1 MTKTI
6 KEQINVDGFIVYDFK
21 GISMYPLFK
30 EGEDLVHI
38 EKYEEPLKV
47 YDIVLFQRPNEDNKY
62 VLHRVMKISR
72 NKVVVCGDNQR
83 VSEIIFKEQII
94 GKVVGYYKRG
104 RYVSIEDEEYLNY
117 LKSLDKD
124 ISKRKV
130 LRFAAIFSNCGF
142 MAFPL
147 LEALLGPEGV
157 FYGAGYVAVFNLLV
171 WSIGQYIM
179 AGGNG
184 DFKVRKAFLNP
195 GFISV
200 IVGILL
206 FVASIDL
213 PSIIGKPVEYMANLN
228 TPVAMLIIGYTFST
242 LDFKEIFRVKDEIPT
257 IIIRLI
263 VAPLIMLGIF
273 YTMGFRGILLT
284 SCVVSVSAPVA
295 ATTTMFSIK
304 YKGDEA
310 LASKLVAVSTIASII
325 TMTLIV
331 GFAQYIA

>member
-1 MTKTI
+1 MINSFVVVGTQVLILFILIGLGYLGGKI
-6 KEQINVDGFIVYDFK
+6 KLTTAEGVKSIN
-21 GISMYPLFK
+21 
-30 EGEDLVHI
+30 
-38 EKYEEPLKV
+38 
-47 YDIVLFQRPNEDNKY
+47 DIMLYFVSPCVIINAFQRDYDPLLLKN
-62 VLHRVMKISR
+62 LMLAILAAFMSHGLCFLIGLLLIR
-72 NKVVVCGDNQR
+72 N
-83 VSEIIFKEQII
+83 
-94 GKVVGYYKRG
+94 
-104 RYVSIEDEEYLNY
+104 
-117 LKSLDKD
+117 KD

-147 LEALLGPEGV
+147 LDALLGPEGV

>member
-1 MTKTI
+1 MINSFVVVGTQVLILFILIGLGYLGGKI
-6 KEQINVDGFIVYDFK
+6 KLTTAEGVKSIN
-21 GISMYPLFK
+21 
-30 EGEDLVHI
+30 
-38 EKYEEPLKV
+38 
-47 YDIVLFQRPNEDNKY
+47 DIMLYFVSPCVIINAFQRDYDPLLLKN
-62 VLHRVMKISR
+62 LMLAILAAFMSHGLCFLIGLLLIR
-72 NKVVVCGDNQR
+72 N
-83 VSEIIFKEQII
+83 
-94 GKVVGYYKRG
+94 
-104 RYVSIEDEEYLNY
+104 
-117 LKSLDKD
+117 KD